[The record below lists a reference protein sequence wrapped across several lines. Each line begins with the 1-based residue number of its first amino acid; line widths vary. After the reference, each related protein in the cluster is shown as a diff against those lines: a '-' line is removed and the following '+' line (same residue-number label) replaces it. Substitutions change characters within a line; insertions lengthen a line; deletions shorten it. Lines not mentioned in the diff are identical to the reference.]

1 MQHWLAKIAH
11 QSKASESLF
20 AFENVKQMTMHQYL
34 ATIWKTNLDQCKY
47 LP

>member
-20 AFENVKQMTMHQYL
+20 AFENVKQMKNEPRL
-34 ATIWKTNLDQCKY
+34 SNNLES
-47 LP
+47 